1 MPVTASAVLLWLRQS
16 TAHALG
22 HGFQTKRFSART
34 VGLTAAD
41 EVVGAHA
48 VRGKEL
54 HHRVVQKDLRTHRVR
69 EENSL
74 ANKESASHMKLEHA
88 GCGLGKRRDVG
99 GAEGALEEGGV
110 LPCVP
115 NTRS

>member
-48 VRGKEL
+48 VRGEEL
-54 HHRVVQKDLRTHRVR
+54 HRSVIQKDLRTHRVR
-69 EENSL
+69 ETM
-74 ANKESASHMKLEHA
+74 AAPPAATESGASA
-88 GCGLGKRRDVG
+88 TDWAVQ
-99 GAEGALEEGGV
+99 
-110 LPCVP
+110 
-115 NTRS
+115 

>member
-48 VRGKEL
+48 VRGEEL
-54 HHRVVQKDLRTHRVR
+54 HYSVAQKDLRTQTP
-69 EENSL
+69 
-74 ANKESASHMKLEHA
+74 SARKMPLP
-88 GCGLGKRRDVG
+88 GKN
-99 GAEGALEEGGV
+99 
-110 LPCVP
+110 PCL
-115 NTRS
+115 T